1 MLRNFWK
8 KYCVTFWCYSW
19 THCGGGGGFWMH
31 PLKLEFKIENL
42 HIFFFLYLDS
52 ITIVHPSNLMCIEN
66 IIRIEN
72 EILQDT
78 EIELSIPRGP

>member
-1 MLRNFWK
+1 
-8 KYCVTFWCYSW
+8 
-19 THCGGGGGFWMH
+19 MH

-52 ITIVHPSNLMCIEN
+52 ITIVHPSNLMHIEN

-78 EIELSIPRGP
+78 EIP